1 MMLEQKEIQHR
12 LSELDGWRLEG
23 NMITRQ
29 FVFHDFRE
37 AMKFANKTAEI
48 AEENDHHPD
57 MLISYNKVE
66 LSLTTHDEGGLTE
79 MDFDMAEKID
89 RLKKA

>member
-1 MMLEQKEIQHR
+1 MLLKQKEIQHR
-12 LSELDGWRLEG
+12 LSMLEGWRLEG
-23 NMITRQ
+23 SMITKQ

-37 AMKFANKTAEI
+37 AMKFVNKTAEI
-48 AEENDHHPD
+48 AEESDHHPD

-79 MDFDMAEKID
+79 RDFNLAEKID
-89 RLKKA
+89 RIKA